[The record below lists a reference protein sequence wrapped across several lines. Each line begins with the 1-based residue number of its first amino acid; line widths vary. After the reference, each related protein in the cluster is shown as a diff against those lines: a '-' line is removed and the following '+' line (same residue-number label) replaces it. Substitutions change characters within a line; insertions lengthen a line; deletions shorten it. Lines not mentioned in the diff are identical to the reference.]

1 MLYCARIVLRL
12 GLNCVFTSMTAP
24 PFMRARRFPPLFALL
39 LVCCV
44 YTKPLT
50 KETVR
55 KWAGKIENYLTKLAE
70 EGLRSKELQDLYDQ
84 ASYIDDP
91 KDGSKTVE
99 AVRQKLGGYFSKK
112 ENAAKVI
119 AFCFL
124 FIMIWN
130 WYYKVNNIFF
140 LYYL

>member
-1 MLYCARIVLRL
+1 
-12 GLNCVFTSMTAP
+12 
-24 PFMRARRFPPLFALL
+24 MRARRFPPLFALL